1 MLNVTFYNFTG
12 EPDTIQKT
20 IGTGTQLTGTARN
33 EIDQVN
39 PTLLFEGVPLGSN
52 YAYID
57 SFGSYYYCDPPSPV
71 RSGIYS
77 VSMHRDPLTTFA
89 SQILG
94 LPAIAARTQTEGDRY
109 SSYLPDNEQRCYT
122 YKTICTRLIHTFA
135 YGSNYILITAG

>member
-20 IGTGTQLTGTARN
+20 LGTGTQLTGTARN

-39 PTLLFEGVPLGSN
+39 PTLLFDGVPLGSN

-57 SFGSYYYCDPPSPV
+57 SFGSYYYCDPPAPV

-77 VSMHRDPLTTFA
+77 VSMHRDPLKTFA
-89 SQILG
+89 SQILI
-94 LPAIAARTQTEGDRY
+94 LPAIAARAQTEGDQF
-109 SSYLPDNEQRCYT
+109 SSYLPDPLQQIYT
-122 YKTICTRLIHTFA
+122 FRTICTRALHTFS
-135 YGSNYILITAG
+135 YGNYYILMTAG